1 MKRNYLKAARV
12 PAEREKE
19 PGPVKDRAL
28 NRLYDE
34 PSPEAVPAPQRGGG
48 AEEGYPARGG
58 SSSGSGNNSGS
69 GSSGTSTGAGTN
81 SGSGHS
87 GVDRDLMSFYTGLAA
102 RLRSYGVKDIPS
114 FNELYGL
121 FESFLRP
128 SIEAAISERNRRGRQ
143 NMAELDADAYAR
155 GMGGSSYLS
164 SVKARERANASADIA
179 ALEGKY
185 TSSMAEYLYK
195 AISSM
200 QQMENELVKTRMTL
214 AAQKEQLEAKLDS
227 QAKLQAERLKAQ
239 AENAKNKTGKTGRS
253 GKSGKSGKSSKS
265 DEQGAKW
272 GHTSKG
278 AWFDGVWYEGDF
290 SYLKKKYGYNDYAN
304 YLESLTPSE
313 RYLFFT
319 SSSRE
324 WRTRRWQVQ
333 YNLPQVDYMDLYSS
347 YMPSMRPGG
356 SSHSG
361 GKGALSWQAHT
372 LS

>member
-1 MKRNYLKAARV
+1 
-12 PAEREKE
+12 
-19 PGPVKDRAL
+19 
-28 NRLYDE
+28 
-34 PSPEAVPAPQRGGG
+34 
-48 AEEGYPARGG
+48 
-58 SSSGSGNNSGS
+58 
-69 GSSGTSTGAGTN
+69 
-81 SGSGHS
+81 
-87 GVDRDLMSFYTGLAA
+87 MSN
-102 RLRSYGVKDIPS
+102 IPS

-128 SIEAAISERNRRGRQ
+128 SIEEAISARNRRGRQ

-164 SVKARERANASADIA
+164 SVKARERANAAADIT

-200 QQMENELVKTRMTL
+200 QQMEAEMRKTQMTI
-214 AAQKEQLEAKLDS
+214 AAEKAQLNAKLRAEAKL
-227 QAKLQAERLKAQ
+227 QEERLKAQ
-239 AENAKNKTGKTGRS
+239 AALAN
-253 GKSGKSGKSSKS
+253 GKSGKSGKSGRSGKTGKS
-265 DEQGAKW
+265 GKDSDTGSKW

-278 AWFDGVWYEGDF
+278 AWFDGVWYDGDF
-290 SYLKKKYGYNDYAN
+290 SYLKKKYGYDDYAG
-304 YLESLTPSE
+304 YLGSLTPSE

-324 WRTRRWQVQ
+324 WRMRRWQVQ

-356 SSHSG
+356 GAHG
-361 GKGALSWQAHT
+361 GKGGLTWQAHT